1 MCVKTGELL
10 LVVKILIKKHKVVV
24 ATLICS
30 DELAIILISYLK
42 LLLPQKI
49 YFKTATSGMYFKIA
63 LSKNAFQ
70 NYYLRGVLQSFS
82 LKTAIS
88 VE

>member
-1 MCVKTGELL
+1 MCVKTGEVL
-10 LVVKILIKKHKVVV
+10 LVVKILIKKHKVV

-30 DELAIILISYLK
+30 DEFSVILISYLK

-49 YFKTATSGMYFKIA
+49 YFKTATLGMYFKIA
-63 LSKNAFQ
+63 PSKNAFQ
-70 NYYLRGVLQSFS
+70 NYYLRGVLQNVS